1 MFTRTIPKFDGVK
14 SMTSLLYPY
23 QRSSIER
30 IHSHLHSRLPF
41 VRMARTDN
49 ADDTAFCVKWK

>member
-1 MFTRTIPKFDGVK
+1 
-14 SMTSLLYPY
+14 MTSLLYPY
-23 QRSSIER
+23 QHSSIER